1 MCPNQQYSFPGSHP
15 SWLLIQ
21 LNRSMYDFG
30 FCSSPLTVFHLTT
43 QCTNDI
49 STSVTEYS
57 MLKFQRHRFW
67 FSTVLGK
74 IILSSEWRLN
84 QHKKPG
90 KGDRS
95 SSGPA
100 AQSQLILHT
109 MPPSHLSLNVI
120 PVREFQK
127 LLLSL
132 FMQVT
137 QNEQSQSDS
146 SYVFLDQSY

>member
-95 SSGPA
+95 SSGLA
-100 AQSQLILHT
+100 AQSQLLLHT
-109 MPPSHLSLNVI
+109 MPSPEMWFLLGHSRSYCCHSSCKWHRINSPKVTI
-120 PVREFQK
+120 PTY
-127 LLLSL
+127 S
-132 FMQVT
+132 
-137 QNEQSQSDS
+137 
-146 SYVFLDQSY
+146 